1 MPDNLSIQETSSR
14 LSKSVR
20 TIRRYLSDCKFPNA
34 AKDNAGRVVIPVS
47 DIIRLETGKPPQQQ
61 ITPDV
66 MTGDTSQDGRDMPK
80 PTPEEATHAGTPV
93 NDRNGKDDDTGH
105 DIVKSDVRF
114 LLQIDLSFFRFMI
127 VRKAGDP
134 SLLRDAARA
143 MGTAWRRLFKK

>member
-20 TIRRYLSDCKFPNA
+20 TIRRYLSDGKFPNSV
-34 AKDNAGRVVIPVS
+34 KDNAGRVVIPVS

-61 ITPDV
+61 ITPELLA
-66 MTGDTSQDGRDMPK
+66 GDTSQDDRDVPK
-80 PTPEEATHAGTPV
+80 PTPEPTTHAGTPV
-93 NDRNGKDDDTGH
+93 NDGNGRDDVTGH

-127 VRKAGDP
+127 VRKHGDP
-134 SLLRDAARA
+134 SLVRDVAGA
-143 MGTAWRRLFKK
+143 MRSGLRRLFKK